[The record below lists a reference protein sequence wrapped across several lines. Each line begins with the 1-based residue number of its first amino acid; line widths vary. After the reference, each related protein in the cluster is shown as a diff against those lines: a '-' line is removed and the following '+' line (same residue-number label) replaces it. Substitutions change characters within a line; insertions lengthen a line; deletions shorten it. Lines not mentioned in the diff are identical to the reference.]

1 MFNILLSKKQQAIRA
16 AILDVI
22 YTQRPISRIDIA
34 KKTGITPATISAV
47 TGELINEGLLSEIG
61 ELETQNKAGRKKVL
75 LELCEASSYYL
86 GAEISEAF
94 LAFVLTDNLG
104 NIIQQKYLPLDC
116 NGHSDNFL
124 TEHFI
129 AELRD
134 FITQAKFPLTAIGI
148 ALPGNFDPASDSR
161 ILTNNCFWQDFD
173 LKAIKNAFDTP
184 VFFANNVNCMALK
197 TRIFQ
202 PLADNFI
209 FLNVGRGIRCAYMY
223 QGDIFSKNNFLIGEL
238 GHLVV
243 SPEGELC
250 ECGKRG
256 CLQTYASETWIIKKA
271 KLLYQKTTNTYLHQ
285 LVTNENELT
294 LETVISAYLLGD
306 TSVVLLLNT
315 ALNALA
321 ITIANLNLLVDAKHI
336 FIHGKLFE
344 NPQMRALLQNYLRN
358 DHQLLPE
365 SHERNFVVESYD
377 RLAGA
382 LGGCALCIS
391 NMLLNKND

>member
-1 MFNILLSKKQQAIRA
+1 
-16 AILDVI
+16 
-22 YTQRPISRIDIA
+22 
-34 KKTGITPATISAV
+34 
-47 TGELINEGLLSEIG
+47 
-61 ELETQNKAGRKKVL
+61 
-75 LELCEASSYYL
+75 
-86 GAEISEAF
+86 
-94 LAFVLTDNLG
+94 
-104 NIIQQKYLPLDC
+104 
-116 NGHSDNFL
+116 
-124 TEHFI
+124 
-129 AELRD
+129 
-134 FITQAKFPLTAIGI
+134 
-148 ALPGNFDPASDSR
+148 
-161 ILTNNCFWQDFD
+161 
-173 LKAIKNAFDTP
+173 
-184 VFFANNVNCMALK
+184 MALK

-365 SHERNFVVESYD
+365 SHERNFVVELS
-377 RLAGA
+377 L
-382 LGGCALCIS
+382 IHI
-391 NMLLNKND
+391 